1 MDKYEGLEME
11 VHRFGQKNVIETS
24 GDDMGEELNA
34 SKEPRDR
41 KNSRVQL
48 LDPLGEARA
57 R

>member
-34 SKEPRDR
+34 SKEPRDK
-41 KNSRVQL
+41 KNSRVPL
-48 LDPLGEARA
+48 LDPLGEARE